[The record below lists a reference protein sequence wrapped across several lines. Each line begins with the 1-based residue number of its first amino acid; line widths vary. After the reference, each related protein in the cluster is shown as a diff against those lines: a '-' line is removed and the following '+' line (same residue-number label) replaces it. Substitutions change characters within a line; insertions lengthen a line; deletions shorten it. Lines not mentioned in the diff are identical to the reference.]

1 MPGALTSV
9 KEVQDATKMAWA
21 EEKHLLLVFGAPW
34 CPNCAPFKREL
45 AETIGREFQV
55 VCTEVDLEDSATE
68 ALVKEHAV
76 TRLPTLVIFNGEE
89 ALCKL
94 VAPPMAEVRT
104 AARAICKPKLA
115 LDEDF

>member
-1 MPGALTSV
+1 MPGAFTSA
-9 KEVQDATKMAWA
+9 KEVQDAAKVAWA
-21 EEKHLLLVFGAPW
+21 EGNHLILVFGASW
-34 CPNCAPFKREL
+34 CPNCAPFKQEL
-45 AETIGREFQV
+45 ADTIGREFWV
-55 VCTEVDLEDSATE
+55 VCAEVDLEDDATE
-68 ALVKEHAV
+68 ELVKEHAV
-76 TRLPTLVIFNGEE
+76 TRLPTLVILNGKE